1 MPDVSFAAKAL
12 GLPPLQSQHTGWMP
26 LYCRC
31 TMLAA
36 VRRQPENMVLSQ
48 KYGAFGTLILNQ
60 TKNQP
65 RGRANV
71 LVIHPDIMDEVKT

>member
-1 MPDVSFAAKAL
+1 
-12 GLPPLQSQHTGWMP
+12 
-26 LYCRC
+26 
-31 TMLAA
+31 MLAA

-65 RGRANV
+65 RGRASV
-71 LVIHPDIMDEVKT
+71 LAIHPDIMDEVKT